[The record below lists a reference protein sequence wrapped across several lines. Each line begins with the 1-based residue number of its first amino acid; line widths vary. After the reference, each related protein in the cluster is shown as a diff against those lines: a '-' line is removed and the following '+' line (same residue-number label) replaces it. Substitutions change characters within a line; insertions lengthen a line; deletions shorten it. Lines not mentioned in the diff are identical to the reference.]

1 MAKVTTKHFQYSGTD
16 DYDMALDTQ
25 MNEYIQQENIEP
37 QDIISVLYDG
47 HSALGVNTYSAL
59 LVYNKKD

>member
-1 MAKVTTKHFQYSGTD
+1 MSQILTKHFQYSGTD

-25 MNEYIQQENIEP
+25 INEFIQQEKIEEVI
-37 QDIISVLYDG
+37 DVKYDG

-59 LVYNKKD
+59 LIYKK